1 MCEKAGALL
10 FLMFAVFHIIKK
22 KKVSPGKKKG
32 QPLCQCIDRTLF
44 HQLYTQVSRL
54 CEEQAEDTFS
64 VPLFVVDAVIM
75 TPGPVLVDLVAVS
88 SGSYPAAPDSVQ
100 PDSDNLRQGL
110 LQQHL
115 WIL

>member
-1 MCEKAGALL
+1 M
-10 FLMFAVFHIIKK
+10 
-22 KKVSPGKKKG
+22 
-32 QPLCQCIDRTLF
+32 
-44 HQLYTQVSRL
+44 
-54 CEEQAEDTFS
+54 
-64 VPLFVVDAVIM
+64 PLFVVDAVIM